1 MKIVKIPKIRFQ
13 RRFNL
18 PGFKENQLLY
28 TSELLLLCPKN
39 ETNNTLMNDF
49 DRNVF
54 EMLENIQNEK
64 RKSIA
69 PDINAQVSLQ
79 VII

>member
-1 MKIVKIPKIRFQ
+1 M
-13 RRFNL
+13 
-18 PGFKENQLLY
+18 
-28 TSELLLLCPKN
+28 SKN